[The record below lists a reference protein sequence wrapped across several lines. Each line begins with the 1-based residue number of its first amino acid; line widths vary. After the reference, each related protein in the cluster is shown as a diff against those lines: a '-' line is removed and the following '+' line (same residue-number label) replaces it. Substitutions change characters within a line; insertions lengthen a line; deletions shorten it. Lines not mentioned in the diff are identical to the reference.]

1 MKKFY
6 SLFLLMLFAI
16 VGAGQAWA
24 TTYENGHTVN
34 DYDLK
39 NGDIVCFGAT
49 IVLSDFDEIDFYDSE
64 GSYTDFAAETHI
76 IGSSSQY
83 SSYFDESTQF
93 RVNKSYGSWYSIELW
108 AISPASGEEI
118 DDVQFSLSE
127 GGFFYATFFSN
138 DNWKVPQDSKGLDVE
153 VLVISDING
162 NTVIPT
168 AIASSGQVVEG
179 GKPVLLKALS
189 SGTVTINKSSET
201 PNASYSGTNY
211 LVGSD
216 TQQTFN
222 DDDKVYY
229 ILSKSNGV
237 AGFYW
242 QNGSNKGDKVV
253 NGAHRASL
261 WVSKSVAPSNVLN
274 IRFDDT
280 VTSISNIEK
289 QSVSDTYYNMQ
300 GQRAKAN
307 SNGILIRNGQKFFVR

>member
-24 TTYENGHTVN
+24 EDYTSGQEVDALDLDDGDTVAKGVVITDNTGHATVIIYNSKSEMDADTDGFGGTYIWDFPYTVDAENGFTVYFN
-34 DYDLK
+34 TNYD
-39 NGDIVCFGAT
+39 VCLVSAS
-49 IVLSDFDEIDFYDSE
+49 SDDNKIADVDFKLADN
-64 GSYTDFAAETHI
+64 SY
-76 IGSSSQY
+76 Y
-83 SSYFDESTQF
+83 
-93 RVNKSYGSWYSIELW
+93 
-108 AISPASGEEI
+108 
-118 DDVQFSLSE
+118 
-127 GGFFYATFFSN
+127 YATFYSEEAWEVPAADKMEN
-138 DNWKVPQDSKGLDVE
+138 TKVYVIENVDGKDIVPTKIAESGDV
-153 VLVISDING
+153 VAG
-162 NTVIPT
+162 GT
-168 AIASSGQVVEG
+168 A
-179 GKPVLLKALS
+179 VLLQSATAR
-189 SGTVTINKSSET
+189 TVTINKSSET
-201 PNASYSGTNY
+201 PNVSYSGTNH

-216 TQQTFN
+216 TEQTFN

-229 ILSKSNGV
+229 ILSNSNDV

-242 QNGSNKGDKVV
+242 QNGSDKGDKVV
-253 NGAHRASL
+253 NGAYKASL